1 MANKGEKCQVCE
13 SKAITRGLCALCD
26 SMTKQ
31 SKNKTW
37 GKDVH
42 PEASEKAVQYIGGGD
57 KTSKKRWECFQTSVL
72 DTKLTDWA
80 RLDENLDPVL
90 SFPCTREKGLQI
102 CHDLENGV
110 RLTSKDR
117 SILHQGFEMIGDI
130 RLSFLSSKA
139 IINGRE
145 LPNDIPVASVVR
157 MLFDSKGRLGWD
169 LNQLIYALGSIQI
182 PSDTT
187 IQERLQFRRRQRR
200 RHTDRDSLLA
210 TLSWIEW
217 MSEENITPPENHRI
231 HPLSAWAR
239 DLRTSIAKVGGMI
252 FHETVNAAF
261 HNHPNG
267 LDQLSD
273 FPWVE
278 QWQDYR
284 CPSTYNNP
292 TKWPLKI
299 FGMNLRLIVRTKSN
313 GTRLAIIP
321 DKPAI
326 WASLI
331 ALSFSPASSLN
342 GHLLYAI
349 QYNWTNQ
356 KDILTHIDSPLRRSI
371 QLLNE
376 VISGSSSE
384 VYIEHDTILVIGR
397 LGHFYEV
404 KVGEGAHGAPYIIRH
419 IKSLN
424 PRKSQLICIHSG
436 RFHSNLPLGDIIA
449 SVVLSLIDDVTT
461 SRKVESLRNELID
474 NQPIGFP
481 ALLSEE
487 YTKLI
492 SKDSLKD
499 FTKTISRTTSVYPKW
514 LSRNEKEWSRI
525 EEQGFAAEERV
536 RQQFN
541 FIMRRNRYFVELG
554 EQAAK
559 ETPKTDKARE
569 IINNDLELGN
579 KSPSTD
585 KLVKMW
591 RETFTSNQ
599 EKTYQQ
605 GQGPLAHYWNEFR
618 GRRDWMFLRNYGRP
632 EQEYPIG
639 DIRNGERRYC
649 EVMPRIWEA
658 LMLHPIGSQVVI
670 PTVTGKEI
678 SFQYCQ
684 LKVTLRDNREI
695 RLLKRFLTILGYHE
709 DDGDQFERSQIYY
722 RRDHP
727 RPRNRRMLT
736 QTLSNFQRTLGA
748 RGAPP
753 WWWHYADVVEP
764 PCEIPEFRW
773 QLEEDLSDNRDAP
786 NLV

>member
-13 SKAITRGLCALCD
+13 SKALTRGLCALCD

-37 GKDVH
+37 GRDVY
-42 PEASEKAVQYIGGGD
+42 PKASEKAVKYIGGGD
-57 KTSKKRWECFQTSVL
+57 KSSKKRWECFQSSVL

-80 RLDENLDPVL
+80 RLDEGLDPVL
-90 SFPCTREKGLQI
+90 SFPCSREKGLQI
-102 CHDLENGV
+102 CHELENGV

-117 SILHQGFEMIGDI
+117 SILHQGFEMIGDV

-145 LPNDIPVASVVR
+145 LPNDIPVASIVR
-157 MLFDSKGRLGWD
+157 MLFDGKGRLGWD
-169 LNQLIYALGSIQI
+169 LNQLICALGSTQI
-182 PSDTT
+182 PSETT
-187 IQERLQFRRRQRR
+187 IQQRLQFRRRQRR
-200 RHTDRDSLLA
+200 KHIDRDSLLA

-217 MSEENITPPENHRI
+217 MAEENISPPENHRI

-239 DLRTSIAKVGGMI
+239 DLRTSITNVGGMN

-273 FPWVE
+273 FPWIE

-284 CPSTYNNP
+284 CPSIYNNP

-299 FGMNLRLIVRTKSN
+299 FGMNLRLLVRTKSN

-331 ALSFSPASSLN
+331 ALSFSPSSSLN

-356 KDILTHIDSPLRRSI
+356 KDILTHIDLPLRRSI

-376 VISGSSSE
+376 VIIGSPSQ
-384 VYIEHDTILVIGR
+384 VFIEHDTILVIGR

-404 KVGEGAHGAPYIIRH
+404 KVGEGAHGAPYLIRH
-419 IKSLN
+419 VKSLN

-461 SRKVESLRNELID
+461 SEKVESLRNELID

-487 YTKLI
+487 YTKLV

-514 LSRNEKEWSRI
+514 LSRNEKEWARI

-559 ETPKTDKARE
+559 DAPKIDRARE

-585 KLVKMW
+585 KLVKVW
-591 RETFTSNQ
+591 KETFNPNQ
-599 EKTYQQ
+599 ENTNQQ
-605 GQGPLAHYWNEFR
+605 GLFRHYWNEFR

-773 QLEEDLSDNRDAP
+773 QLEEDLSDNRDTP

>member
-90 SFPCTREKGLQI
+90 SFPCSREKGLQI

-585 KLVKMW
+585 KLVKIW
-591 RETFTSNQ
+591 KETFSSNQ
-599 EKTYQQ
+599 EPPASQ
-605 GQGPLAHYWNEFR
+605 GLFGQYWNQFR

>member
-13 SKAITRGLCALCD
+13 SKAVTRGLCALCD

-37 GKDVH
+37 GRDIH
-42 PEASEKAVQYIGGGD
+42 PEASEKAVKYIGGGD
-57 KTSKKRWECFQTSVL
+57 KSSKKRWECFQSSVL
-72 DTKLTDWA
+72 DTKLTTWA
-80 RLDENLDPVL
+80 KLDENIDPVL
-90 SFPCTREKGLQI
+90 SFPCSKEKGLQI

-110 RLTSKDR
+110 RLTSNDR
-117 SILHQGFEMIGDI
+117 SILHQGFEMIGDV

-157 MLFDSKGRLGWD
+157 MLFDSKSRLGWD
-169 LNQLIYALGSIQI
+169 LNQLICALGSIQI
-182 PSDTT
+182 PSETT
-187 IQERLQFRRRQRR
+187 IEQRLQFRRRQRR
-200 RHTDRDSLLA
+200 KHIDRDSLLA
-210 TLSWIEW
+210 TLSWAEW
-217 MSEENITPPENHRI
+217 MAEENISPPENHRI

-239 DLRTSIAKVGGMI
+239 DLRTSITNVGGMI

-267 LDQLSD
+267 LEQLSD
-273 FPWVE
+273 FPWIE

-284 CPSTYNNP
+284 CPSIYNNP

-299 FGMNLRLIVRTKSN
+299 FGMNLRLLVRTKSN

-331 ALSFSPASSLN
+331 ALSFSPSSSLN

-356 KDILTHIDSPLRRSI
+356 KDILTHIDLPLRRSI

-376 VISGSSSE
+376 VIIGSPSQ
-384 VYIEHDTILVIGR
+384 VFIEHDTILVIGR

-419 IKSLN
+419 VKSLN

-461 SRKVESLRNELID
+461 SEKVESLRNELID

-514 LSRNEKEWSRI
+514 LSRNEKEWARI

-559 ETPKTDKARE
+559 DAPKIDRARE

-585 KLVKMW
+585 KLVKVW
-591 RETFTSNQ
+591 KETFNPNQ
-599 EKTYQQ
+599 ENTNQQ
-605 GQGPLAHYWNEFR
+605 GLFRHYWNEFR

-670 PTVTGKEI
+670 PTVTGKDI

-695 RLLKRFLTILGYHE
+695 RLLKRFLSILGYHE

>member
-37 GKDVH
+37 GRDVH
-42 PEASEKAVQYIGGGD
+42 PEASEKAVKYIGGGD
-57 KTSKKRWECFQTSVL
+57 KSSKKRWEYFQSSVL
-72 DTKLTDWA
+72 DTKLTTWA
-80 RLDENLDPVL
+80 KLEGNIDPVL
-90 SFPCTREKGLQI
+90 SFPCSKEKGLQI

-110 RLTSKDR
+110 RLASKDR
-117 SILHQGFEMIGDI
+117 SILHQGFEMIDDI

-145 LPNDIPVASVVR
+145 LPNDIPVASIVR
-157 MLFDSKGRLGWD
+157 MLFDRKGRLGWD
-169 LNQLIYALGSIQI
+169 LNQLIYALGSTQI
-182 PSDTT
+182 PSD
-187 IQERLQFRRRQRR
+187 IPLQERLQFRRRQRR
-200 RHTDRDSLLA
+200 RHIDRDSLLA
-210 TLSWIEW
+210 TLSWVEW
-217 MSEENITPPENHRI
+217 MAEENISPPENHRI

-239 DLRTSIAKVGGMI
+239 DLRTSITNVGGSI

-267 LDQLSD
+267 LDELSD
-273 FPWVE
+273 YPWVE
-278 QWQDYR
+278 QWQDYL
-284 CPSTYNNP
+284 CPSSYNFP
-292 TKWPLKI
+292 TKWALKI
-299 FGMNLRLIVRTKSN
+299 FGMNLRLLVRTKSN

-331 ALSFSPASSLN
+331 ALSFSPSSSLN

-356 KDILTHIDSPLRRSI
+356 KDILTHIDPPLRRSI

-376 VISGSSSE
+376 VIMGSQSQ
-384 VYIEHDTILVIGR
+384 VFIEHDTILVIGR

-404 KVGEGAHGAPYIIRH
+404 KVGEGAHSAPYIIRH
-419 IKSLN
+419 VKSLN

-461 SRKVESLRNELID
+461 SEKVESLRNELID

-554 EQAAK
+554 EQATKDA
-559 ETPKTDKARE
+559 PKIDKARE
-569 IINNDLELGN
+569 IINNDLEQGN

-585 KLVKMW
+585 KLVKVW
-591 RETFTSNQ
+591 KETFNPNQ
-599 EKTYQQ
+599 ENTNQQ
-605 GQGPLAHYWNEFR
+605 GLFGNYWNEFR

-658 LMLHPIGSQVVI
+658 LMLHPIGSQVVL
-670 PTVTGKEI
+670 PTVANKEI

-684 LKVTLRDNREI
+684 LKVTLRDHREI
-695 RLLKRFLTILGYHE
+695 NLLKRFLTILGYRN
-709 DDGDQFERSQIYY
+709 DDGDQLERSQIYY

-736 QTLSNFQRTLGA
+736 QALFNFQHRLGA

-773 QLEEDLSDNRDAP
+773 QLEEDLSDNRDTP
-786 NLV
+786 NLA